1 MAKFCN
7 VYNYIPSFCRYS
19 DGTNASLV
27 PVNWIIRKWQGKKEE
42 EMHKIFFCFIYCT
55 FHLFYESKCVQCMCM
70 WRHVE
75 QGIISMNILV

>member
-27 PVNWIIRKWQGKKEE
+27 PVNWIIRKWQGKKKKKCIKYFSVLFTV
-42 EMHKIFFCFIYCT
+42 HFTCFMKVSVCSACACGGM
-55 FHLFYESKCVQCMCM
+55 LSRE
-70 WRHVE
+70 
-75 QGIISMNILV
+75 